1 MKTKTKLGR
10 FVSPGILLFPFL
22 QSLYL
27 CPFPLPWIVCNECP
41 VFSCLMNPK
50 TTPIRRV
57 LLVNF
62 LVSGLLVGRAFCSWA
77 CPFGALHE
85 IGSMFAS
92 QLGGINPLRRGLR
105 TVKVFLVL
113 FTFLVAF
120 SLAYP
125 ILLGFLPQLLDLSFI
140 LNPIYVVG
148 VTLNSF
154 ILTVPWIIG
163 LLKAFIFTF
172 FLSLSMFWRRT
183 WCKICPL
190 GTVISLFNKVDLIK
204 LKVNRDKCDGCSQC
218 STVCQ
223 MSLKPLHNGLRSVD
237 CIKCLDC
244 VQECGASAI
253 EVKSRF
259 LKRPSLT

>member
-10 FVSPGILLFPFL
+10 FIAPSILLFPFL
-22 QSLYL
+22 QSIYV
-27 CPFPLPWIVCNECP
+27 CPFPLPWVVCNECP

-57 LLVNF
+57 LLANF
-62 LVSGLLVGRAFCSWA
+62 LFSGLLVGRAFCSWA
-77 CPFGALHE
+77 CPYGALQE
-85 IGSMFAS
+85 TGSMFVTKP
-92 QLGGINPLRRGLR
+92 GGVNPLRRGLR
-105 TVKVFLVL
+105 IVKVFLAL
-113 FTFLVAF
+113 FTFLTAF

-154 ILTVPWIIG
+154 ILTVPWIVGPIRG
-163 LLKAFIFTF
+163 FIFAF
-172 FLSLSMFWRRT
+172 FLSLSVFWRRT

-190 GTVISLFNKVDLIK
+190 GTVISLFNKVSLVE
-204 LKVNRDKCDGCSQC
+204 LKVNRDKCNGCNRC
-218 STVCQ
+218 SSVCQ
-223 MSLKPLHNGLRSVD
+223 MGLEPTSDGLRSID

-244 VQECGASAI
+244 VQECEAFAI
-253 EVKSRF
+253 KVKPRI
-259 LKRPSLT
+259 P